1 MSENNESHQAQ
12 AGAQAPRVARSASSQ
27 PLSGTEQSQAHENM
41 AAASGGVKVR
51 EKARRGAPRA
61 RRMSLS
67 LTRIDA
73 WSAAKVA
80 FMLSIAGG
88 IIQIVAVTLLW
99 LLLNVVGVFDQ
110 VTQIVS
116 STGLDAGGFDLANV
130 LSLSTVLSAVT
141 IFSIIEVVLFT
152 VLVVILTLLYNVVS
166 TLVGGIHVTL
176 GDDCSIRHTAFVRRL
191 RNVSRSCN
199 IRRRRF
205 PTSGGAVFSYVIA
218 IMRSL
223 LCNRHT
229 ALRVMP

>member
-130 LSLSTVLSAVT
+130 LSLSTVLSAV

-176 GDDCSIRHTAFVRRL
+176 GDD
-191 RNVSRSCN
+191 
-199 IRRRRF
+199 
-205 PTSGGAVFSYVIA
+205 
-218 IMRSL
+218 
-223 LCNRHT
+223 
-229 ALRVMP
+229 

>member
-51 EKARRGAPRA
+51 EKARRGA

-176 GDDCSIRHTAFVRRL
+176 GDD
-191 RNVSRSCN
+191 
-199 IRRRRF
+199 
-205 PTSGGAVFSYVIA
+205 
-218 IMRSL
+218 
-223 LCNRHT
+223 
-229 ALRVMP
+229 

>member
-51 EKARRGAPRA
+51 EKARRGGAPRA

-176 GDDCSIRHTAFVRRL
+176 GDD
-191 RNVSRSCN
+191 
-199 IRRRRF
+199 
-205 PTSGGAVFSYVIA
+205 
-218 IMRSL
+218 
-223 LCNRHT
+223 
-229 ALRVMP
+229 

>member
-1 MSENNESHQAQ
+1 MSENNNKNQSREEQ
-12 AGAQAPRVARSASSQ
+12 GAPRVARSASSQ
-27 PLSGTEQSQAHENM
+27 PLIGKEQIQAHEG
-41 AAASGGVKVR
+41 ASTASAGGVKVR
-51 EKARRGAPRA
+51 DKPRRGAPRA

-88 IIQIVAVTLLW
+88 IMQIVAAVLLW
-99 LLLNVVGVFDQ
+99 TVLDVAGVFDQ

-141 IFSIIEVVLFT
+141 IFSIVEVVLIT
-152 VLVVILTLLYNVVS
+152 LLVVILTLLYNVVS

-176 GDDCSIRHTAFVRRL
+176 GDD
-191 RNVSRSCN
+191 
-199 IRRRRF
+199 
-205 PTSGGAVFSYVIA
+205 
-218 IMRSL
+218 
-223 LCNRHT
+223 
-229 ALRVMP
+229 

>member
-51 EKARRGAPRA
+51 EKARRA

-176 GDDCSIRHTAFVRRL
+176 GDD
-191 RNVSRSCN
+191 
-199 IRRRRF
+199 
-205 PTSGGAVFSYVIA
+205 
-218 IMRSL
+218 
-223 LCNRHT
+223 
-229 ALRVMP
+229 

>member
-51 EKARRGAPRA
+51 EKARGAPRA

-176 GDDCSIRHTAFVRRL
+176 GDD
-191 RNVSRSCN
+191 
-199 IRRRRF
+199 
-205 PTSGGAVFSYVIA
+205 
-218 IMRSL
+218 
-223 LCNRHT
+223 
-229 ALRVMP
+229 

>member
-41 AAASGGVKVR
+41 AAASGGGVKVR

-176 GDDCSIRHTAFVRRL
+176 GDD
-191 RNVSRSCN
+191 
-199 IRRRRF
+199 
-205 PTSGGAVFSYVIA
+205 
-218 IMRSL
+218 
-223 LCNRHT
+223 
-229 ALRVMP
+229 

>member
-27 PLSGTEQSQAHENM
+27 PLSGMEQSQAHENM

-176 GDDCSIRHTAFVRRL
+176 GDD
-191 RNVSRSCN
+191 
-199 IRRRRF
+199 
-205 PTSGGAVFSYVIA
+205 
-218 IMRSL
+218 
-223 LCNRHT
+223 
-229 ALRVMP
+229 

>member
-51 EKARRGAPRA
+51 EKARRGAP

-176 GDDCSIRHTAFVRRL
+176 GDD
-191 RNVSRSCN
+191 
-199 IRRRRF
+199 
-205 PTSGGAVFSYVIA
+205 
-218 IMRSL
+218 
-223 LCNRHT
+223 
-229 ALRVMP
+229 

>member
-80 FMLSIAGG
+80 FMLS
-88 IIQIVAVTLLW
+88 IQIVAVTLLW

-176 GDDCSIRHTAFVRRL
+176 GDD
-191 RNVSRSCN
+191 
-199 IRRRRF
+199 
-205 PTSGGAVFSYVIA
+205 
-218 IMRSL
+218 
-223 LCNRHT
+223 
-229 ALRVMP
+229 